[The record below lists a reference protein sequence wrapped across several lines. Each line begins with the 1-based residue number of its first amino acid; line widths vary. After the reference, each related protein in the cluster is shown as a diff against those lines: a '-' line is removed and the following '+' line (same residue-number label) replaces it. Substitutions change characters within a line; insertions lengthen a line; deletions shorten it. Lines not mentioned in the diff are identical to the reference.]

1 MVKRKLLPLV
11 IKRGVVREERGGGV
25 GEGKLAGLESVGA
38 LAGEAM
44 PRQQQIAMEKLASGE
59 TIVDAAQAAG
69 VTRMTLHRWLKQDAR
84 FAAAY
89 NAWQQEAVATARGR
103 LLALSDQAVTTVA
116 NSVKAGDTRAALL
129 VLKAMGAMD
138 RPTPGPTDPEGVLR
152 EQELERKRIERQQF
166 SDSLEF

>member
-59 TIVDAAQAAG
+59 TIVDAAQAA
-69 VTRMTLHRWLKQDAR
+69 TLHRWLKQDAR